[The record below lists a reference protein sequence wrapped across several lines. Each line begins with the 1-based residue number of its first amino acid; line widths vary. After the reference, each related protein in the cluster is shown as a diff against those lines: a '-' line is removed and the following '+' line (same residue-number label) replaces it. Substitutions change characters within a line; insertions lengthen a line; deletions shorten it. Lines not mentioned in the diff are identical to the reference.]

1 MNREDILEAC
11 FEYVQNRIKEITL
24 AIDSAN
30 NSLLEDTK
38 SSAGDKYETSREM
51 IQQDLSRFQQQLSLA
66 NEDLQSLER
75 IKHTYQA
82 SSVLSIGSLVEVNK
96 STWYFIAVSIG
107 RLPMYPDLYV
117 VSPKSPIGKLFL
129 GKALGDNIMF
139 NNQSF
144 IINQVL

>member
-11 FEYVQNRIKEITL
+11 FGYVQGRIKEITV

-30 NSLLEDTK
+30 NSLSEDTK

-75 IKHTYQA
+75 IKHSNKT
-82 SSVLSIGSLVEVNK
+82 SSMLSIGSLVEVNN
-96 STWYFIAVSIG
+96 SGWYFIAVSIG
-107 RLPMYPDLYV
+107 RLPTYPNVYV
-117 VSPKSPIGKLFL
+117 ISPKSPIGKLFL
-129 GKALGDNIMF
+129 GKTVGDKVAF

>member
-11 FEYVQNRIKEITL
+11 FEYVQHRINEITE

-75 IKHTYQA
+75 IKHSYQT
-82 SSVLSIGSLVEVNK
+82 SSILSIGSLIEVNK
-96 STWYFIAVSIG
+96 SGWYFIAVSIG
-107 RLPMYPDLYV
+107 RLPTYPNVYV
-117 VSPKSPIGKLFL
+117 ISPKSPIGKLFL
-129 GKALGDNIMF
+129 GKTIGDNVAF